1 MNHSTALLSLV
12 SLLFSVASGQQHHE
26 QQGASSSSLRL
37 RGAGRR
43 RLQEGMQLP
52 DVIADAVG
60 IEGGEGGDDEQQQ
73 APQEGGDIQDGG
85 ESSDGSLEEEEGD
98 PQEEIPEPEEPVL
111 TEEEIQQKQMRSYL
125 GGLIPAVDQ
134 NILPSYLRSTSDTQG
149 GYVMDLIYTR
159 EAANQS
165 YATRT

>member
-1 MNHSTALLSLV
+1 MLNELW
-12 SLLFSVASGQQHHE
+12 
-26 QQGASSSSLRL
+26 
-37 RGAGRR
+37 
-43 RLQEGMQLP
+43 
-52 DVIADAVG
+52 
-60 IEGGEGGDDEQQQ
+60 GGSH
-73 APQEGGDIQDGG
+73 ANTLIIQDGG
-85 ESSDGSLEEEEGD
+85 ESSDGSLEVEEGD

-165 YATRT
+165 YATRTWNSSGTYPAREDWHWKI